1 VVKLFFALDH
11 GIARQVAY
19 YHSAFGTMEPPGA
32 LTGVAKWFT
41 RLLGRAIGYGLE
53 ADVRSGY
60 DLTCRSRS

>member
-11 GIARQVAY
+11 GTARQVAY
-19 YHSAFGTMEPPGA
+19 YHPGLGTMEPPGA

-41 RLLGRAIGYGLE
+41 RLLGRALGYGLE